1 MCVCVLLIWGTN
13 KLVGWL
19 LLGCG
24 IKKAC
29 LAVGGGGRKG
39 RGVLLWK
46 TTGDGRRGWRM
57 KEQGRATAPG
67 SGFESKVGW
76 GDRVWGGGVH
86 TSVKLQLP
94 LDMRDHN

>member
-1 MCVCVLLIWGTN
+1 MKRGREIPGRGIGCVCQSVLLIWGTN

-46 TTGDGRRGWRM
+46 TMGDKRR
-57 KEQGRATAPG
+57 E
-67 SGFESKVGW
+67 
-76 GDRVWGGGVH
+76 
-86 TSVKLQLP
+86 
-94 LDMRDHN
+94 